1 MSDQNSGPSGS
12 TDQSVSGVTEE
23 EREQARSRIGGKYAH
38 YVLIVLVIVYVFNFI
53 DRQILSILSQDIQA
67 DLGVTDAQMGF
78 LYGTVFAVFYAVFGI
93 PLARFADVWVR
104 RSLISVGLF
113 FWSLMTALSGFAR
126 SFPVLAAFRIGV
138 GIGEASASP
147 AAYSMLADY
156 YPTRLRATV
165 LAIYS
170 SGVYIGGGIGLFLG
184 GFIMETW
191 NGAFPDPATAP
202 LNLKGWHAAFL
213 AVGIPGLLMAFWVRS
228 LKEPVR
234 GISEGIV
241 TEQHPAPFSVLTT
254 ELSAVLPIFNLV
266 PLKRQGA
273 SLKVNG
279 IAALVIAAVSYGLM
293 IVTNN
298 IPQWIALGIGVYV
311 VFSWAQSLKARDP
324 ATFEMIF
331 KTKAMVYTMIA
342 FPTISFVT
350 YGVGYWTAPLL
361 LRLHDTSA
369 TEVGMYIGLGNAA
382 GGLIGVTLGGYFGDM
397 FKARHG
403 SGRLIIGYAAVF
415 GTAPLVLW
423 MIYTPSLMLA
433 FFLNFAHHLF
443 SACWPGIP
451 PSTAADLVLPRMRA
465 IAGAYYILVNT
476 MIGLAMGPFVM
487 GQLSDMFAAS
497 GMDSAESLRTAIAVS
512 LLMFGVTLVF
522 LTLAWRH
529 LPKDE
534 ASRLE
539 RARKFG
545 EEVVQA

>member
-1 MSDQNSGPSGS
+1 MAEDSSG
-12 TDQSVSGVTEE
+12 
-23 EREQARSRIGGKYAH
+23 EQQAPKVGGRYAN
-38 YVLIVLVIVYVFNFI
+38 YVLFVLVIVYVFNFI
-53 DRQILSILSQDIQA
+53 DRNILSILSQEIQA
-67 DLGVTDAQMGF
+67 DLGVTDAEMGF

-126 SFPVLAAFRIGV
+126 SFGVLTTYRIGV

-156 YPTRLRATV
+156 YPARLRATV

-184 GFIMETW
+184 GFVMETW
-191 NGAFPDPATAP
+191 NSAFPDPASAP
-202 LNLKGWHAAFL
+202 LELKGWHVAFL
-213 AVGIPGLLMAFWVRS
+213 SVGIPGLLMAIWVRT
-228 LKEPVR
+228 LREPMR
-234 GISEGIV
+234 GVSEGIK
-241 TEQHPAPFSVLTT
+241 TEAHPAPFSVLMT
-254 ELSAVLPIFNLV
+254 EMAAVLPIVNLI
-266 PLKRQGA
+266 PLYKLGA
-273 SLKVNG
+273 SLWVNG
-279 IAALVIAAVSYGLM
+279 LAALLIFLVCWLLAE
-293 IVTNN
+293 VTGN
-298 IPQWIALGIGVYV
+298 IPQWVALGIGVYV
-311 VFSWAQSLKARDP
+311 VFSWAQSLKARDVV
-324 ATFEMIF
+324 TYHMIF
-331 KTKAMVYTMIA
+331 KTRAMVYTMLA

-361 LRLHDTSA
+361 LRTHDTSA
-369 TEVGMYIGLGNAA
+369 TEVGMYIGLGNAL
-382 GGLIGVTLGGYFGDM
+382 GGLIGVTLGGMLGDR

-403 SGRLIIGYAAVF
+403 AGRLLIGYIAVF

-433 FFLNFAHHLF
+433 FVLNFAHHLF

-476 MIGLAMGPFVM
+476 MIGLAMGPFFM
-487 GQLSDMFAAS
+487 GQLSDVFAAG
-497 GMDSAESLRTAIAVS
+497 GMDSAESLRTAIACS
-512 LLMFGVTLVF
+512 LLVFGLTLVF

-534 ASRLE
+534 ASRIE
-539 RARKFG
+539 RARALG
-545 EEVVQA
+545 EEVVEA